1 MRRTRVAQ
9 GPRGCRI
16 PGRAAGQWAERGEG
30 RRECW
35 GVRSV
40 PPRSP
45 LRCDL
50 GKAPPSQEEGAGRQ
64 PQRQGHLLLPHPC
77 LHRGTHLEGLQEQGA
92 DLRGWGPPREGKPC
106 QPPADGACLPGCPGD
121 RRGGGGSVG
130 GENLAFKGTPPGS
143 KLGPR
148 GGGPHPPT
156 PLQLTCPAQEP
167 FDPTLAPR
175 HLWAPPHQ
183 PPPRFKGPHASS
195 SPRSP
200 SSVLTGRH
208 PAGTPRVL
216 PGSEGVVDLQPRLQR
231 LQ

>member
-1 MRRTRVAQ
+1 MAQ
-9 GPRGCRI
+9 GPRGCRT
-16 PGRAAGQWAERGEG
+16 PGRATGQWAERGEG

-40 PPRSP
+40 PPPQPCPAVQTWQTSP
-45 LRCDL
+45 LPGR
-50 GKAPPSQEEGAGRQ
+50 GGRTASPEARIPPSPPSLPPPRNSPGGATGAGGRPTGLGSERGEAMSANCRWGLFTWLPRRQ
-64 PQRQGHLLLPHPC
+64 TG
-77 LHRGTHLEGLQEQGA
+77 
-92 DLRGWGPPREGKPC
+92 
-106 QPPADGACLPGCPGD
+106 
-121 RRGGGGSVG
+121 RGGASVR

-143 KLGPR
+143 ELGPG
-148 GGGPHPPT
+148 GGGPRPPT

-167 FDPTLAPR
+167 SDPTLTPR
-175 HLWAPPHQ
+175 HLWAPLHQ
-183 PPPRFKGPHASS
+183 PPPRFKGLHASS

-216 PGSEGVVDLQPRLQR
+216 PGSEDMVDLQPHLQR